1 MLFAHDGNIE
11 AAFKKSIFQSLE
23 ERAAKLC
30 ET

>member
-11 AAFKKSIFQSLE
+11 AAFKNSIVKSLE
-23 ERAAKLC
+23 ERKAKLC